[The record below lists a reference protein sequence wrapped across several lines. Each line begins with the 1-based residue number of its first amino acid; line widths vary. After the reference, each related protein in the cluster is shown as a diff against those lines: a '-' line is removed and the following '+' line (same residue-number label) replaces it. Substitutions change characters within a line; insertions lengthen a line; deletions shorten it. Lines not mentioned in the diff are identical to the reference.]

1 MYYFAAAFKQ
11 SIQVKRIYPIIFI
24 LISISLIGIIII
36 QFLWIKNVRNV
47 QEDRL
52 KEKVDKAAEI
62 VGEQLKEFKGSF
74 PATNRMGGVNI
85 LDNFSIE
92 LLKPVTVAQ
101 RFTVAELEQKMKA
114 ALKQVRLENTPFEFG
129 LASFS
134 LRSNSLGQ
142 LERNSKNFAK
152 VFQDSINNYI
162 SPPQLIIAPSGSP
175 TESLSPDETFIV
187 VIPNFKSLVYK
198 SLSWSIVMAVLFTI
212 IIIAAFYLT
221 VQTML
226 RQKKL
231 SEIKNDFINN
241 MTHEFKTP
249 IATISLAVDALKN
262 EKVMGDRDKM
272 TYFNSIIK
280 EENQRMNRQV
290 ETILKASQLEK
301 QEVQLVLKPQHVHE
315 VIKDVADNFTLQL
328 NQKNGKID
336 LELNAQED
344 LIEADEVHFSNLVNN
359 LIDNAVKYSKDN
371 VPPEIKISTSVTP
384 RNFVFKIED
393 NGIGMTKE
401 TLKRIFERFYRAH
414 TGNIHNV
421 KGFGLGLSYVKTMVE
436 AHGGEIKADS
446 TLGRGSTF
454 VIELPLKK
462 ATA

>member
-1 MYYFAAAFKQ
+1 
-11 SIQVKRIYPIIFI
+11 
-24 LISISLIGIIII
+24 
-36 QFLWIKNVRNV
+36 
-47 QEDRL
+47 
-52 KEKVDKAAEI
+52 